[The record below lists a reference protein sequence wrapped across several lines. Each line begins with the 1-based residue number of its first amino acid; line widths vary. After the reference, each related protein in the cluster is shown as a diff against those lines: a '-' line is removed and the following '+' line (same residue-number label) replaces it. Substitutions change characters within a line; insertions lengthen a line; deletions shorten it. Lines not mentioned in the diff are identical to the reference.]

1 MAAITAAMVKELRE
15 MTDAGMMECKKALV
29 EADGD
34 MDKAVDVLRTRGLAA
49 AAKKVGRATNEGT
62 VMAIVSDDATKGA
75 VVELNCETDFVG
87 MNEKFKGYAEKIAR
101 AAMAA
106 NVEDVEAL
114 KAVDAE
120 GETVEDVLTD
130 AIHTL
135 GENMNLAR
143 AAVVEAGG
151 VASYI
156 HGGGKIG
163 VLVTFDVEGID
174 PASDEF
180 QHCGRDVAMQVAA
193 ASPVSA
199 TRESVPAE
207 VVAHEMEI
215 YKAQAAESG
224 KPENIQEK
232 IATGR
237 LEKFY
242 KESCLTEQ
250 AFVKNPD
257 QSVTDYVNEVAK
269 KLGGTITLKGFV
281 RYGMHHQGDRLQA
294 LHARRIDDTLF
305 PGVSMGFRPTLQP
318 NALLVKARSARAF
331 AFYNGWTGMLIL
343 HGSASGAA
351 FPCIVIEGV
360 LSWKRKSSFRAT
372 GCSRGKS
379 AYPERRTRR

>member
-49 AAKKVGRATNEGT
+49 AAKKAGRATNEGT

-257 QSVTDYVNEVAK
+257 QNVTDYVNEVAK
-269 KLGGTITLKGFV
+269 KLGGTIKVTGFK
-281 RYGMHHQGDRLQA
+281 R
-294 LHARRIDDTLF
+294 F
-305 PGVSMGFRPTLQP
+305 
-318 NALLVKARSARAF
+318 
-331 AFYNGWTGMLIL
+331 ML
-343 HGSASGAA
+343 G
-351 FPCIVIEGV
+351 E
-360 LSWKRKSSFRAT
+360 
-372 GCSRGKS
+372 
-379 AYPERRTRR
+379 

>member
-120 GETVEDVLTD
+120 GETVEGVLTD

-163 VLVTFDVEGID
+163 VLVTFDVEDID

-257 QSVTDYVNEVAK
+257 QNVTDYVNEVAK
-269 KLGGTITLKGFV
+269 KLGGTIKVTGFK
-281 RYGMHHQGDRLQA
+281 R
-294 LHARRIDDTLF
+294 F
-305 PGVSMGFRPTLQP
+305 
-318 NALLVKARSARAF
+318 
-331 AFYNGWTGMLIL
+331 ML
-343 HGSASGAA
+343 G
-351 FPCIVIEGV
+351 E
-360 LSWKRKSSFRAT
+360 
-372 GCSRGKS
+372 
-379 AYPERRTRR
+379 

>member
-224 KPENIQEK
+224 KPKNIQEK

-257 QSVTDYVNEVAK
+257 QNVTDYVNEVAK
-269 KLGGTITLKGFV
+269 KLGGTIKVTGFK
-281 RYGMHHQGDRLQA
+281 R
-294 LHARRIDDTLF
+294 F
-305 PGVSMGFRPTLQP
+305 
-318 NALLVKARSARAF
+318 
-331 AFYNGWTGMLIL
+331 ML
-343 HGSASGAA
+343 G
-351 FPCIVIEGV
+351 E
-360 LSWKRKSSFRAT
+360 
-372 GCSRGKS
+372 
-379 AYPERRTRR
+379 